1 MSSHV
6 SRPLTPS
13 EKPNRVF
20 STLAGEGTRKSMY
33 ESTDEIIGLAE
44 GLGYCK
50 KQRHS
55 FDDSQENELQLCLH
69 GALDTN
75 LGSLDF

>member
-1 MSSHV
+1 MRYPMEV
-6 SRPLTPS
+6 RIIQGLK
-13 EKPNRVF
+13 KPNARR
-20 STLAGEGTRKSMY
+20 SPTLPISE

-50 KQRHS
+50 NQRHS

-69 GALDTN
+69 GALNTN

>member
-6 SRPLTPS
+6 SRSLTPS

-20 STLAGEGTRKSMY
+20 STLSGEGVRRNIY

-50 KQRHS
+50 TPRHR
-55 FDDSQENELQLCLH
+55 FDDNQENELQLCLH
-69 GALDTN
+69 GALNTN